1 MMKKSITTDEL
12 FEDALDEWKTNKGK
26 GTAIV
31 SYPLDDK
38 CLLYNVLQKVYN
50 KNSETLTII
59 VLEYFAERSTIIDFL
74 TKQADESNNQ
84 EFKKLIE
91 DKKIRTLSADY
102 IENSKVRIN
111 PDLCIPYHI
120 ETLNFYV
127 EAMIRGSKFTLTI
140 INHLLKDIDKLNVLY
155 KLCPVLNTF
164 NQDTVDIVRLSTPVE
179 EIQIGVD
186 IPEDTEDYK
195 LLKYYDEYITTS
207 FNLFGSFDNIELC
220 MMGNTKLNISA
231 TTICNQIAQENGW
244 SPNLDMSS
252 ELNVQIDE
260 LYNPNN
266 IRDRAN
272 QTYNMIRERNNFL
285 SDYKSKLD
293 EIYKIVVDNP
303 DAKILII
310 NKRGEFAN
318 IVTDYIN
325 NKAEQEICG
334 NYHDKCE
341 PVPAT
346 DMDGNPLY
354 IKSGINAGERK
365 YYMDKAQRSFNQKR
379 FVNDRLR
386 VLSANNSPDKSLY
399 IHVDIIIITSPQC
412 KSIADYMYQLTQL
425 HYIDNKLKLFT
436 IYVKNSVEQSKM
448 ENKEKALVHTIVK
461 NCENSVKIG
470 NNYDFII
477 AD

>member
-1 MMKKSITTDEL
+1 MKKSITTDEF

-59 VLEYFAERSTIIDFL
+59 VLEYFVERNIIIDFL

-102 IENSKVRIN
+102 IENAKVRIN

-186 IPEDTEDYK
+186 IPEDSEDYK

-285 SDYKSKLD
+285 SDYKTKLD

-470 NNYDFII
+470 NNYDFVI

>member
-1 MMKKSITTDEL
+1 MKKSITTDEF

-50 KNSETLTII
+50 KNPETLTII
-59 VLEYFAERSTIIDFL
+59 VLEYFVERNIIIDFL

-102 IENSKVRIN
+102 IENAKVRIN

-186 IPEDTEDYK
+186 IPEDSEDYK

-285 SDYKSKLD
+285 SDYKTKLD

-470 NNYDFII
+470 NNYDFVI

>member
-1 MMKKSITTDEL
+1 MKKSITTDEL

-59 VLEYFAERSTIIDFL
+59 VLEYFVERNIIIDFL

-102 IENSKVRIN
+102 IENAKVRIN

-186 IPEDTEDYK
+186 IPEDSEDYK

-285 SDYKSKLD
+285 SDYKTKLD

-470 NNYDFII
+470 NNYDFVI

>member
-1 MMKKSITTDEL
+1 MKKSITTDEL
-12 FEDALDEWKTNKGK
+12 FEDALEEWKTNKGK

-50 KNSETLTII
+50 KNPETLTII
-59 VLEYFAERSTIIDFL
+59 VLEYFVERNIIIDFL

-102 IENSKVRIN
+102 IENAKVRIN

-186 IPEDTEDYK
+186 IPEDSEDYK

-285 SDYKSKLD
+285 SDYKTKLD

-470 NNYDFII
+470 NNYDFVI